1 MGLASDVRTTE
12 AAPRATLVSTGRRTP
27 AARPPP
33 AYIAVM
39 GVPTVKTHDSRIP
52 ATFGLDN
59 RVRIALLV
67 HGAGP
72 LDLPDPDGGA

>member
-1 MGLASDVRTTE
+1 
-12 AAPRATLVSTGRRTP
+12 
-27 AARPPP
+27 
-33 AYIAVM
+33 M